1 MHLIEDHAQN
11 AGIPVRFAAS
21 KLAEGDEEIEARLN
35 WTRMKKRRWNIL
47 SARWRRN
54 AGWIGQLRLRI
65 CGFGF
70 IEKVCRQTVVKPRES
85 REHQRS
91 VKIDRLLTGTYT
103 AIPAFIAIMGLV
115 FWLTFNVIGAVLS
128 DGLELVIGW
137 LTERADAALT
147 AAGINPVLHSP
158 ADRWCVQW
166 CRKCF

>member
-1 MHLIEDHAQN
+1 MEKE
-11 AGIPVRFAAS
+11 R
-21 KLAEGDEEIEARLN
+21 
-35 WTRMKKRRWNIL
+35 
-47 SARWRRN
+47 
-54 AGWIGQLRLRI
+54 GWIGQLRLRI
-65 CGFGF
+65 CGWFYR
-70 IEKVCRQTVVKPRES
+70 KSLQADSRQTRES

-147 AAGINPVLHSP
+147 AAGINPVLHSLLI
-158 ADRWCVQW
+158 DGVCNGVGSVLRLS
-166 CRKCF
+166 CRSL